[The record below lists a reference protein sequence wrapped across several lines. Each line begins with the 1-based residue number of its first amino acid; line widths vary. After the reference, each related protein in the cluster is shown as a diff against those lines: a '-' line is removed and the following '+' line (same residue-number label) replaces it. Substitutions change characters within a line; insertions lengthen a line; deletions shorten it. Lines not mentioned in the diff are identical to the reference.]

1 MMMQRRNRELL
12 NAHAGSLVWL
22 TGLSGA
28 GKSTIAV
35 ALEELLHRDGVHT
48 YLLDGDELR
57 LGLSRDLGFTQEDRV
72 ENIRRAGEVARLMVD
87 AGLVVI
93 AAFISPYRAD
103 RQMVRDR
110 FAPGDFLEVFV
121 DTPLAICEERDPK
134 GLYARARRGEIP
146 NFTGISA
153 PYEAP
158 LSPEVRIDTTS
169 CTVEEA
175 TRLVR
180 DALSSALHSTTRPRP

>member
-1 MMMQRRNRELL
+1 MVNEQSIGRADREHL
-12 NAHAGSLVWL
+12 NGHHGALVWL

-28 GKSTIAV
+28 GKSTIAI
-35 ALEELLHRDGVHT
+35 ALEQRLHALGIHS

-57 LGLSRDLGFTQEDRV
+57 LGINRDLGFTPEDRV

-103 RQMVRDR
+103 RQMVRER

-121 DTPLAICEERDPK
+121 DTSLAVCEQRDPK
-134 GLYARARRGEIP
+134 GLYARARRGEVP

-153 PYEAP
+153 PYEVP
-158 LSPEVRIDTTS
+158 ESPELRIDTTV
-169 CTVEEA
+169 CTA
-175 TRLVR
+175 DDAASIILHRLLG
-180 DALSSALHSTTRPRP
+180 A

>member
-1 MMMQRRNRELL
+1 MNQQSTKRADRERL
-12 NAHAGSLVWL
+12 NGHTGSLVWL

-35 ALEELLHRDGVHT
+35 ALEELLHANGVHT

-57 LGLSRDLGFTQEDRV
+57 QGLNRDLGFTPEDRV

-103 RQMVRDR
+103 RAMVRER
-110 FAPGDFLEVFV
+110 FAPNDFFEVFV
-121 DTPLAICEERDPK
+121 DTPLAVCEQRDPK
-134 GLYARARRGEIP
+134 GLYVRARAGEIP

-153 PYEAP
+153 PYEEP
-158 LSPEVRIDTTS
+158 ESPELRIDTANCS
-169 CTVEEA
+169 AEA
-175 TRLVR
+175 AASRIA
-180 DALSSALHSTTRPRP
+180 ALLLG